1 MECKWSCWCCRWLLE
16 MGFSFLWCKYAFER
30 RSWWTHS
37 SSHLC
42 WNQRY
47 RNWSRSLRSIPA
59 NLPSV
64 SLQRL
69 WNGNKCSLSST
80 HAALNYCVFLVR
92 SSAADYPHVSQQVKQ
107 LDEDSATALAEVTAA
122 KSIMG
127 RVLWAWESYSD
138 CLSSLQA
145 WLEQNSIRLSQ
156 GHRAE
161 VLATLQ
167 PLNLM

>member
-1 MECKWSCWCCRWLLE
+1 M
-16 MGFSFLWCKYAFER
+16 
-30 RSWWTHS
+30 
-37 SSHLC
+37 
-42 WNQRY
+42 
-47 RNWSRSLRSIPA
+47 
-59 NLPSV
+59 
-64 SLQRL
+64 
-69 WNGNKCSLSST
+69 
-80 HAALNYCVFLVR
+80 HAALNYRMFSVR